1 MSCANCRQ
9 QMQVQTST
17 RHIKID
23 CVFIKALKMKY
34 RSRTDIFASILQS
47 ANNPKGV
54 GITTIMY
61 KSFLSH
67 YQLKKY
73 LSIMLENDLIKL
85 EEQDHLY
92 KITEKGLRF
101 LQLFSNINELIDT
114 TKEYNL

>member
-1 MSCANCRQ
+1 
-9 QMQVQTST
+9 
-17 RHIKID
+17 
-23 CVFIKALKMKY
+23 MKY

-61 KSFLSH
+61 KSILSH

-73 LSIMLENDLIKL
+73 LSIMLENDLIKV
-85 EEQDHLY
+85 EEDEHLY

-101 LQLFSNINELIDT
+101 LQLFTNINELIDT
-114 TKEYNL
+114 TKEYNT

>member
-1 MSCANCRQ
+1 
-9 QMQVQTST
+9 
-17 RHIKID
+17 
-23 CVFIKALKMKY
+23 MKY

-73 LSIMLENDLIKL
+73 ISIMLENDLIKV
-85 EEQDHLY
+85 EEDEHLY

-101 LQLFSNINELIDT
+101 LQLFTNINELIDT
-114 TKEYNL
+114 TKEYNA